1 MRSVVRYCVTASILL
16 LASAGVA
23 RAQDFER
30 SYRIGPSGSV
40 SIRNVSGNVEVT
52 GHDGDSVLVRATKE
66 GEDRDAVEVEDLS
79 SGDRVEIRAKYPRDC
94 YNCNA
99 SLKFE
104 VRVPRDSSIRLD
116 PISTASGDISVTNLR
131 GQLRVTT
138 ASGNVTVEN
147 VSGDINA
154 STASGEMRVRN
165 VSGSVS
171 ASSAS
176 GDVEVDIARLE
187 GGEPMKFSSASGNV
201 SVRLPSSIDADVVMS
216 TASGRIRTDFP
227 LQVRESRHGSG
238 SRAEGRLGSGTR
250 NVRISTASGDLSLTK
265 N

>member
-1 MRSVVRYCVTASILL
+1 MKSVVRYCVIASILL
-16 LASAGVA
+16 LTSAGVA
-23 RAQDFER
+23 SAQDFER
-30 SYRIGPSGSV
+30 SYRVGPSGSV

-52 GHDGDSVLVRATKE
+52 GHDGDSVVVRATKE
-66 GEDRDAVEVEDLS
+66 GEDRDAVEIEDLS
-79 SGDRVEIRAKYPRDC
+79 AGDRVELRAKYPRDC

-104 VRVPRDSSIRLD
+104 VRVPRDASVRLD
-116 PISTASGDISVTNLR
+116 PISTASGDIQITNLR
-131 GQLRVTT
+131 GDVRVNT

-165 VSGSVS
+165 VSGSVN

-187 GGEPMKFSSASGNV
+187 GGAPMKFSSASGNV
-201 SVRLPSSIDADVVMS
+201 SVRLPSGIDADVVMS

-227 LQVRESRHGSG
+227 IEVRESRRGSG
-238 SRAEGRLGSGTR
+238 SRAEGRLGSGAR
-250 NVRISTASGDLSLTK
+250 NVRISTASGDVSLTK